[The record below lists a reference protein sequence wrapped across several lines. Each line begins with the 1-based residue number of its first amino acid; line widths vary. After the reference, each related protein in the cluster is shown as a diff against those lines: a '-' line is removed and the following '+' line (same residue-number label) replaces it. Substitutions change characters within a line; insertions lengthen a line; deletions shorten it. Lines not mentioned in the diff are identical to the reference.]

1 MKKESKTIS
10 LPTTAELENALYK
23 EKYKSRYKSMLR
35 STFYV
40 LLVVFAISAIAA
52 TLIFS
57 VLQISG
63 TSMHPTLAEN
73 DIVVALNMSDY
84 KRGDIIA
91 FYYNNRMLVKRVI
104 ATAGEWVEIDI
115 NGNVYV
121 NKKLIDE
128 PYIIEKHKG
137 ESDLIYPYQ
146 VPEGSYFVLGDE
158 RENALDSRNSLIG
171 CVSKDDVVGK
181 ILFRVWPLND
191 LSKNF
196 NLGGK

>member
-1 MKKESKTIS
+1 MKKERKTSS
-10 LPTTAELENALYK
+10 LPTTAELEKALYR
-23 EKYKSRYKSMLR
+23 EKYKSRYRSMLR
-35 STFYV
+35 STVYV

-63 TSMHPTLAEN
+63 TSMYPTLVEN

-84 KRGDIIA
+84 KQGDIIA

-104 ATAGEWVEIDI
+104 ATAGEWIEIDI

-128 PYIIEKHKG
+128 PYIIKKEKG

-146 VPEGSYFVLGDE
+146 VPEGSYFVMGDS
-158 RENALDSRNSLIG
+158 RENSLDSRNSLIG
-171 CVSKDDVVGK
+171 CVQKNDVVGK
-181 ILFRVWPLND
+181 LLFRVWPLND
-191 LSKNF
+191 LRGNF
-196 NLGGK
+196 NL

>member
-1 MKKESKTIS
+1 MKKENKTIS
-10 LPTTAELENALYK
+10 LPTTAELEKALYN
-23 EKYKSRYKSMLR
+23 EKYKSRYKSMLG

-40 LLVVFAISAIAA
+40 LLIVFAISAIAA
-52 TLIFS
+52 TLIFT

-73 DIVVALNMSDY
+73 DVVVTLNMQEY
-84 KRGDIIA
+84 KQGDIIA

-104 ATAGEWVEIDI
+104 ATAGQWVDIDI

-128 PYIIEKHKG
+128 PYVIEKVKG
-137 ESDLIYPYQ
+137 ETDLMYPYQ
-146 VPEGSYFVLGDE
+146 VPENSYFILGDS
-158 RENALDSRNSLIG
+158 RANSLDSRNSLIG
-171 CVSKDDVVGK
+171 CVQKEDIVGK

-191 LSKNF
+191 LSNNF
-196 NLGGK
+196 SFGG